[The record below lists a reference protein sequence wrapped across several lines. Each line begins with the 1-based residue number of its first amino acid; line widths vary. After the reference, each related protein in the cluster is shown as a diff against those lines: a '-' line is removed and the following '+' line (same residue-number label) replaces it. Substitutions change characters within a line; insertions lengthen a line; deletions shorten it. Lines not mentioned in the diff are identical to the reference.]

1 VTDCEVGMGEIK
13 VARNPTTLTCLGLG
27 SCVVLIIYDEG
38 EKAGGIAHIMLPSSN
53 QAQPETRNPNGKY
66 ADMAPKILVK
76 RLLNIGAGKNYLKA
90 KIVGG
95 ADMFPEY
102 RSDVLSN
109 LGSRTIDVVTT
120 ELDKLGIPIVGE
132 DVGGNKGRSLIFD
145 LANGSV
151 TIKTIFG
158 DKKEL

>member
-13 VARNPTTLTCLGLG
+13 VARNPSTLTCLGLG

-66 ADMAPKILVK
+66 A
-76 RLLNIGAGKNYLKA
+76 
-90 KIVGG
+90 
-95 ADMFPEY
+95 
-102 RSDVLSN
+102 DVLSN